1 MYILWAQC
9 QVGSSYSI
17 VLRPYVHILGPMSG
31 GKVPE
36 YSTGSF
42 VYIPGPMLFGK
53 VLEYS
58 TGVPMYISGSLC
70 QVGRSKS
77 IVLGSNTCIV
87 GHYVRSEGPRVYYTG
102 VLCIYTGSYV
112 RWECPIE

>member
-1 MYILWAQC
+1 MYISWVPC
-9 QVGSSYSI
+9 QVGSSYCI

-53 VLEYS
+53 VQQYS
-58 TGVPMYISGSLC
+58 TGF
-70 QVGRSKS
+70 
-77 IVLGSNTCIV
+77 
-87 GHYVRSEGPRVYYTG
+87 
-102 VLCIYTGSYV
+102 LCIYPGPYV
-112 RWECPIE
+112 RWEVPRV